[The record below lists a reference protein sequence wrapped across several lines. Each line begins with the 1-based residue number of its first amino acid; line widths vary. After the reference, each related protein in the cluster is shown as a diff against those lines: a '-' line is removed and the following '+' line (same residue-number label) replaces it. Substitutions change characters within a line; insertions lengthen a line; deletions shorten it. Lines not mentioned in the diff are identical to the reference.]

1 MTKGDARV
9 PPRARVCMRALASGL
24 QSVSEARQA
33 LEEIYA
39 RQLER
44 AEEERTEANASVS
57 GDGAARAA
65 FLTLLP
71 PAEQRR
77 FFLQTVQRRAMWP
90 RVRSLFGTPPY
101 SFLKPEDA
109 NVLRATG
116 IASNRVN
123 MAHEAATATNYSEFG
138 EGHFVDRVGRLYKVV
153 AKERGGSREE
163 LPWRGLRAAGRVV
176 ADVRIKKTA
185 TSKKVGVLRGN
196 DGPLALAALVF
207 PRVGDRLR
215 LRLVDV
221 LSPPSGAGDLVATGQ
236 DDDAEDEELS
246 VRVAVGRQKAAN
258 SPVARLV
265 LDVE

>member
-1 MTKGDARV
+1 
-9 PPRARVCMRALASGL
+9 MRALAS
-24 QSVSEARQA
+24 SVHTVTAAREA

-44 AEEERTEANASVS
+44 AREERAEPNAAVV

-71 PAEQRR
+71 PDEQRR
-77 FFLQTVQRRAMWP
+77 FFLQTVQRREMWP
-90 RVRSLFGTPPY
+90 RVRPLFGAPPY

-109 NVLRATG
+109 NVLRASG
-116 IASNRVN
+116 VASNRVH
-123 MAHEAATATNYSEFG
+123 MAHEETTATNYSEFG
-138 EGHFVDRVGRLYKVV
+138 EGHFADRAGRLYKVV
-153 AKERGGSREE
+153 AKERAASREE

-176 ADVRIKKTA
+176 ADVRIKKASTA
-185 TSKKVGVLRGN
+185 KKARLAQGHE
-196 DGPLALAALVF
+196 GPLALAGLVF
-207 PRVGDRLR
+207 PRVGDRVR

-221 LSPPSGAGDLVATGQ
+221 LAPLPGASEA
-236 DDDAEDEELS
+236 DDAPPTGGGDEEAEEDELT
-246 VRVAVGRQKAAN
+246 VRVAMGRQKAPN

>member
-1 MTKGDARV
+1 
-9 PPRARVCMRALASGL
+9 MRALASGL
-24 QSVSEARQA
+24 QSVGEARQA
-33 LEEIYA
+33 LEELYA
-39 RQLER
+39 QQLER
-44 AEEERTEANASVS
+44 AEEERAEPNAHVR
-57 GDGAARAA
+57 GDGAARTA

-71 PAEQRR
+71 PDEQRR

-101 SFLKPEDA
+101 SFLRPQDA
-109 NVLRATG
+109 NVLRAAG

-138 EGHFVDRVGRLYKVV
+138 AGHFVDSAGRLYRVV
-153 AKERGGSREE
+153 AKEQGGSREE

-176 ADVRIKKTA
+176 ADVRIKKTP
-185 TSKKVGVLRGN
+185 TSKKVGVLRGA
-196 DGPLALAALVF
+196 DGPLALAALAF

-215 LRLVDV
+215 LRLVDA
-221 LSPPSGAGDLVATGQ
+221 LTPPAGAGDLVATGQ
-236 DDDAEDEELS
+236 QDDDADDEELN

>member
-71 PAEQRR
+71 PEEQRR

-196 DGPLALAALVF
+196 EGPLALAALVF

>member
-1 MTKGDARV
+1 MAR
-9 PPRARVCMRALASGL
+9 RWTVCRKKRRCSAGGR
-24 QSVSEARQA
+24 SVRK
-33 LEEIYA
+33 
-39 RQLER
+39 
-44 AEEERTEANASVS
+44 
-57 GDGAARAA
+57 AAR
-65 FLTLLP
+65 
-71 PAEQRR
+71 
-77 FFLQTVQRRAMWP
+77 
-90 RVRSLFGTPPY
+90 
-101 SFLKPEDA
+101 
-109 NVLRATG
+109 
-116 IASNRVN
+116 
-123 MAHEAATATNYSEFG
+123 ATNYSEFG

-196 DGPLALAALVF
+196 EGPLALAALVF

>member
-1 MTKGDARV
+1 
-9 PPRARVCMRALASGL
+9 MRAIASGL
-24 QSVSEARQA
+24 HSVSEARQA

-44 AEEERTEANASVS
+44 AEEERTEANTSVS
-57 GDGAARAA
+57 GDGAARNA

-71 PAEQRR
+71 PEEQRR
-77 FFLQTVQRRAMWP
+77 FFLQAVQRRAMWP
-90 RVRSLFGTPPY
+90 RIRSLFGTPPY

-123 MAHEAATATNYSEFG
+123 MAHETTTATNYSEFG
-138 EGHFVDRVGRLYKVV
+138 EGHFVDRVGRIYKVV
-153 AKERGGSREE
+153 AKEKGGSREE
-163 LPWRGLRAAGRVV
+163 LPWRGLRTAGRVV
-176 ADVRIKKTA
+176 ADVRIKKTTA
-185 TSKKVGVLRGN
+185 SKKVGILRGG

-221 LSPPSGAGDLVATGQ
+221 LSPPLGSGDLVATGHA
-236 DDDAEDEELS
+236 DETEDEELNVVVS
-246 VRVAVGRQKAAN
+246 IGRQKAPN

>member
-1 MTKGDARV
+1 
-9 PPRARVCMRALASGL
+9 MRAIASGL
-24 QSVSEARQA
+24 HSVSEARQA

-44 AEEERTEANASVS
+44 AEEERAEANTSVS
-57 GDGAARAA
+57 GDGAARNA

-71 PAEQRR
+71 PEEQRR
-77 FFLQTVQRRAMWP
+77 FFLQAVQRRAMWP
-90 RVRSLFGTPPY
+90 RIRSLFGTPP

-109 NVLRATG
+109 TCSRGELLRSREHGTRAT
-116 IASNRVN
+116 
-123 MAHEAATATNYSEFG
+123 TATNYSEFG
-138 EGHFVDRVGRLYKVV
+138 EGHIDRAGRIYKVM
-153 AKERGGSREE
+153 AKERGGSRED
-163 LPWRGLRAAGRVV
+163 LPWRGLRTAGRVV
-176 ADVRIKKTA
+176 ADVRIKKT
-185 TSKKVGVLRGN
+185 TSSKKVGILRGS

-221 LSPPSGAGDLVATGQ
+221 LSPPSGSGDLVATGHA
-236 DDDAEDEELS
+236 DETEDEELNVVVS
-246 VRVAVGRQKAAN
+246 IGRQKAPN